1 MSKEKTLQIAVKKA
15 VARAAAAL
23 KGNDHDDAFSIDLG
37 IDGILSRSDVH
48 PRQLSFEGELF
59 PTFTVDGMV
68 I

>member
-1 MSKEKTLQIAVKKA
+1 MSKEKTMQLAVHQA
-15 VARAAAAL
+15 VVRAAAVL
-23 KGNDHDDAFSIDLG
+23 KENDRDDTFSIDLG
-37 IDGILSRSDVH
+37 IDGILLRNDIH

>member
-15 VARAAAAL
+15 VARAAAVL
-23 KGNDHDDAFSIDLG
+23 KGNDLDDAFSIDLG
-37 IDGILSRSDVH
+37 TDGILSRSDVH

>member
-1 MSKEKTLQIAVKKA
+1 MSKEKTMQLAVHQA
-15 VARAAAAL
+15 VVRAAAAL
-23 KGNDHDDAFSIDLG
+23 KENDLDDAFSIDLG
-37 IDGILSRSDVH
+37 TDGILSRSDVH